1 MDFLKKLRKFD
12 AYPKTLEDVR
22 IQTLGGG
29 AISIIS
35 VIIITLL
42 FYTELINYLT
52 PNVSE
57 ELFVDTSRSSS
68 IQIQVDLTIPQV
80 ACDFLAFDAM
90 DASGDQHLQISHNI
104 YKRSLDMQG
113 NPIEEPKKEDITIRT
128 KNVTNSETD
137 KETAVGNKTEPYC
150 GSCYG
155 ARDGCCNTCEEVRE
169 AYRIKRWALDNVDTI
184 EQCKDEKFSDKLKSA
199 FTQGCQIY
207 GELEVNRV
215 SGSFHIAPGKSFSI
229 NHVHVHDVQPF
240 SSTEFNMTH
249 KINRLTF
256 GASIDSE
263 THNPLKNFKGIAKE
277 GATMFQYHIK
287 IVPTSY
293 VKKDGSVISSN
304 QYSVTKHQKSVSI
317 LSGESGMPGVFFQ
330 YELSPLM
337 VKYTEKDRSLGHF
350 LTNVCAIIGGVYTV
364 AGLVDTFLYHSI
376 KMIQK
381 KMELGKLH

>member
-1 MDFLKKLRKFD
+1 MDFIKKLRRFD

-29 AISIIS
+29 AISIVSILIIS
-35 VIIITLL
+35 LL
-42 FYTELINYLT
+42 FWMEVLSYMT
-52 PNVSE
+52 PNLTE
-57 ELFVDTSRSSS
+57 ELFVDTSRSPNIE
-68 IQIQVDLTIPQV
+68 IQLDIIVPQV
-80 ACDFLAFDAM
+80 SCDFLALDAM
-90 DASGDQHLQISHNI
+90 DSSGDQHLQITHNI
-104 YKRSLDMQG
+104 FKRSLDLEG
-113 NPIEEPKKEDITIRT
+113 NPIEEPKKEDITIRSKNETLEITT
-128 KNVTNSETD
+128 K
-137 KETAVGNKTEPYC
+137 NKTEYC

-155 ARDGCCNTCEEVRE
+155 ARDGCCNTCEDVRE
-169 AYRIKRWALDNVDTI
+169 AYRAKRWALDNVENI
-184 EQCKDEKFSDKLKSA
+184 EQCKEEKFGEKLKTA
-199 FTQGCQIY
+199 FKQGCQIY
-207 GELEVNRV
+207 GNLVVNRV

-249 KINRLTF
+249 HIRRLTF

-263 THNPLKNFKGIAKE
+263 THNPLKDFVGVATE

-293 VKKDGSVISSN
+293 ARKDGSMIFSN
-304 QYSVTKHQKSVSI
+304 QFSVTKHQKTVSI

-337 VKYTEKDRSLGHF
+337 VKYTEQERSLGHF
-350 LTNVCAIIGGVYTV
+350 LTNICAIIGGVYTV

-376 KMIQK
+376 KIIQK

>member
-1 MDFLKKLRKFD
+1 MDFIKKLRSFD

-29 AISIIS
+29 AITIIS
-35 VIIITLL
+35 MIIISLL
-42 FYTELINYLT
+42 FWVEFLNYMT
-52 PNVSE
+52 PNVTE
-57 ELFVDTSRSSS
+57 ELFVDTSRSPNIE
-68 IQIQVDLTIPQV
+68 IQLDLTIPKV
-80 ACDFLAFDAM
+80 SCEFLALDAM
-90 DASGDQHLQISHNI
+90 DSSGEQHLQISHNI
-104 YKRSLDMQG
+104 FKRSLDLEG
-113 NPIEEPKKEDITIRT
+113 NPIEEPIKEDITIRS
-128 KNVTNSETD
+128 KNETITD
-137 KETAVGNKTEPYC
+137 VASLNKTEYC

-155 ARDGCCNTCEEVRE
+155 AREGCCNTCEEVRE
-169 AYRIKRWALDNVDTI
+169 AYRAKRWALDNVENI
-184 EQCKDEKFSDKLKSA
+184 EQCKHEKFSEKLKSA

-207 GELEVNRV
+207 GNLIVNRV

-249 KINRLTF
+249 NIRGLTF

-263 THNPLKNFKGIAKE
+263 THNPLKSFVGIATE

-293 VKKDGSVISSN
+293 VKKDGSVIHSN
-304 QYSVTKHQKSVSI
+304 QFSVTKHQKVVSI
-317 LSGESGMPGVFFQ
+317 MSGESGMPGVFFQ

-337 VKYTEKDRSLGHF
+337 VKYTEHERSLGHF

-364 AGLVDTFLYHSI
+364 AGLLDTFLYHSI
-376 KMIQK
+376 KIIQK
-381 KMELGKLH
+381 KIELGKLH